1 MGGPIAIP
9 RPAADSA
16 REVIRPAYEGAS
28 DVRRGIPVA
37 QTILAPIPI
46 RIRDRKHIL
55 TNQTPPKNKSQRQN
69 KKYESGTKTYSS
81 ISIQIISIC
90 DKKVSKNMKHHLA
103 PFFIFQIG
111 VNFLA

>member
-1 MGGPIAIP
+1 MKMANSTTNNSIPPDVKKGYLYPPRVKTALPMGGPIAIP

-69 KKYESGTKTYSS
+69 KK
-81 ISIQIISIC
+81 
-90 DKKVSKNMKHHLA
+90 
-103 PFFIFQIG
+103 
-111 VNFLA
+111 